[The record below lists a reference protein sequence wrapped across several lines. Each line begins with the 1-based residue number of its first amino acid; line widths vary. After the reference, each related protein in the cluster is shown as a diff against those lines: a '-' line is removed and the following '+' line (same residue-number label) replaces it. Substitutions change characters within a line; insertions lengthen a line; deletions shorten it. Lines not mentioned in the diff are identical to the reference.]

1 MKIGVSSDH
10 GGINLKEKIKL
21 HLQARGIEVTDFG
34 TDSTESVDYP
44 DYGRILAE
52 AVARGEVQYGIA
64 ICGTGIGISLAA
76 NKVKGIRCA
85 NVSDTFSARMA
96 KMHNNCQ
103 MIALGERVLGAGLA
117 LEIVD
122 AFLNTEFEGDRHQRR
137 VDKIMDIEGGFTC
150 QN

>member
-21 HLQARGIEVTDFG
+21 HLQARGFEVTDFG

-52 AVARGEVQYGIA
+52 AVAKGEVQYGIA

-103 MIALGERVLGAGLA
+103 MIALGERTVGPGLA
-117 LEIVD
+117 MDIVD
-122 AFLNTEFEGDRHQRR
+122 AFLNAEFEGGRHEIR
-137 VDKIMDIEGGFTC
+137 VSKIMEIEE
-150 QN
+150 

>member
-52 AVARGEVQYGIA
+52 AVARGEVQYGLA

-96 KMHNNCQ
+96 KMLNNCQ
-103 MIALGERVLGAGLA
+103 MIALGERTVGPGLA
-117 LEIVD
+117 MDIVD
-122 AFLNTEFEGDRHQRR
+122 AFLNAEFEGGRHAIR
-137 VDKIMDIEGGFTC
+137 VSKIMEIEE
-150 QN
+150 

>member
-21 HLQARGIEVTDFG
+21 HLQARGMEVTDFG
-34 TDSTESVDYP
+34 TNSLDSVDYP

-52 AVARGEVQYGIA
+52 AVMSKEVEYGIA

-103 MIALGERVLGAGLA
+103 MIALGERTVGPGLA
-117 LEIVD
+117 MDIVD
-122 AFLNTEFEGDRHQRR
+122 AFLNAEFEGGRHGIR
-137 VDKIMDIEGGFTC
+137 VAKIMEIEKEEI
-150 QN
+150 

>member
-52 AVARGEVQYGIA
+52 AVARGEV
-64 ICGTGIGISLAA
+64 
-76 NKVKGIRCA
+76 
-85 NVSDTFSARMA
+85 
-96 KMHNNCQ
+96 
-103 MIALGERVLGAGLA
+103 
-117 LEIVD
+117 
-122 AFLNTEFEGDRHQRR
+122 
-137 VDKIMDIEGGFTC
+137 
-150 QN
+150 

>member
-52 AVARGEVQYGIA
+52 AVARG
-64 ICGTGIGISLAA
+64 
-76 NKVKGIRCA
+76 
-85 NVSDTFSARMA
+85 
-96 KMHNNCQ
+96 
-103 MIALGERVLGAGLA
+103 
-117 LEIVD
+117 
-122 AFLNTEFEGDRHQRR
+122 
-137 VDKIMDIEGGFTC
+137 
-150 QN
+150 